1 MRDELDRRA
10 MTTLSGGHMAVDF
23 ASGSVPALLPFL
35 TLKFDLSYTA
45 TAALML
51 AVLVS
56 SSLVQPLF
64 GLWSDRRGAMWLL
77 PAGVAVAGIATG
89 LAASAPTYPLVAALV
104 FAAGIGIAAYHPE
117 GAKFAAYA
125 SGRKRASGMSYFN
138 IGGNTGYALGPIV
151 VTPLVLWLGLE
162 GGTVAMVPVLVMAA
176 VLLRA
181 LPALRRVAPAA
192 ATTRRAAHGGD
203 DDVRAMYVLTAVIA
217 FRSVAWF
224 GLLTFVPLWV
234 VANGGTEG
242 EGGRELSLMLVSGA
256 VGTLVLGPVADRIGL
271 RRTLVGTQALLPFL
285 IVVFV
290 AVGGVVGTVAI
301 MLVGLFCVGT
311 FGVTMVL
318 SQLYLPRHVGMAS
331 GLSIGLA
338 MGLGGIAAVALG
350 VVADATDLESA
361 LYLAAAAPA
370 IGCVFCLFLPRP
382 HSVATPHTEP
392 AAPAIV

>member
-10 MTTLSGGHMAVDF
+10 MGTLSGGHLAVDF
-23 ASGSVPALLPFL
+23 ASGSVPALLPFF

-45 TAALML
+45 TAGLML

-77 PAGVAVAGIATG
+77 PGGVAVAAIGTG
-89 LAASAPTYPLVAALV
+89 AAAAAPSYGLVVLLV
-104 FAAGIGIAAYHPE
+104 FVAGIGIAASHPE
-117 GAKFAAYA
+117 GAKFAAFA

-151 VTPLVLWLGLE
+151 VTPLVLWLGLG
-162 GGTVAMVPVLVMAA
+162 GGTLAMVPVLVVAA
-176 VLLRA
+176 VLLRR
-181 LPALRRVAPAA
+181 LPELRRIVPVATA
-192 ATTRRAAHGGD
+192 RRAVHGH
-203 DDVRAMYVLTAVIA
+203 DDVRAMSLLGVVIA
-217 FRSVAWF
+217 LRSVAWF

-271 RRTLVGTQALLPFL
+271 RRTLLVTQALLPFL
-285 IVVFV
+285 IVVYV
-290 AVGGVVGTVAI
+290 AAGGVIGTLAL
-301 MLVGLFCVGT
+301 MLVGLCVVGT

-318 SQLYLPRHVGMAS
+318 SQLYLPRHVGVAS
-331 GLSIGLA
+331 GLSVGLA
-338 MGLGGIAAVALG
+338 MGLGGIAAVVLGAL
-350 VVADATDLESA
+350 ADAIDLETA
-361 LYLAAAAPA
+361 LYVGAAAPA
-370 IGCVFCLFLPRP
+370 IGCVVCLFLPP
-382 HSVATPHTEP
+382 PVTLGAPQAESAT
-392 AAPAIV
+392 PAIV

>member
-10 MTTLSGGHMAVDF
+10 MVTLSGGHMAVDF
-23 ASGSVPALLPFL
+23 ASGSVPALLPFF
-35 TLKFDLSYTA
+35 TAKFDLSYTA

-51 AVLVS
+51 SVLVS

-77 PAGVAVAGIATG
+77 PGGVALAGVGTG
-89 LAASAPTYPLVAALV
+89 VAAAAPSYGLVVVLV
-104 FAAGIGIAAYHPE
+104 FLAGIGIAAYHPE
-117 GAKFAAYA
+117 GAKFAAFA

-151 VTPLVLWLGLE
+151 VTPLVIWLGLG
-162 GGTVAMVPVLVMAA
+162 GGTLAMIPVLAAAA

-181 LPALRRVAPAA
+181 LPALRRVAPV
-192 ATTRRAAHGGD
+192 ATARRTAHGD
-203 DDVRAMYVLTAVIA
+203 DDVRAMSLLAVVIA
-217 FRSVAWF
+217 LRSVAWF

-271 RRTLVGTQALLPFL
+271 RRTLLVTQALLPFL
-285 IVVFV
+285 IVAFV
-290 AVGGVVGTVAI
+290 AVGGVVGTLAL
-301 MLVGLFCVGT
+301 MLVGLCVVGT

-318 SQLYLPRHVGMAS
+318 SQLYLPRHVGVAS
-331 GLSIGLA
+331 GLSVGLA
-338 MGLGGIAAVALG
+338 MGLGGIAAVVLGAL
-350 VVADATDLESA
+350 ADAIDLETA
-361 LYLAAAAPA
+361 LYVGAAAPA
-370 IGCVFCLFLPRP
+370 IGCVVCLFLPP
-382 HSVATPHTEP
+382 PVALPTPQAEP

>member
-10 MTTLSGGHMAVDF
+10 MTTLSGGHLAVDF
-23 ASGSVPALLPFL
+23 ASGSVPALLPFF

-77 PAGVAVAGIATG
+77 PGGVAVAGMGTG
-89 LAASAPTYPLVAALV
+89 LAAAAPTYALV
-104 FAAGIGIAAYHPE
+104 VLLVFLAGIGIAAYHPE
-117 GAKFAAYA
+117 GAKFAAFA

-151 VTPLVLWLGLE
+151 VTPLVLWLGLR
-162 GGTVAMVPVLVMAA
+162 GGTLAMVPVLVVAA

-181 LPALRRVAPAA
+181 LPALRRIVPVAA
-192 ATTRRAAHGGD
+192 ARRAVHGH
-203 DDVRAMYVLTAVIA
+203 DDVGAMSLLAVVIA
-217 FRSVAWF
+217 LRSVAWF

-271 RRTLVGTQALLPFL
+271 RRTLLVTQALLPFL

-290 AVGGVVGTVAI
+290 AVGGVVGTLAL
-301 MLVGLFCVGT
+301 MLVGLCVVGT

-318 SQLYLPRHVGMAS
+318 SQLYLPRHVGVAS
-331 GLSIGLA
+331 GLSVGLA
-338 MGLGGIAAVALG
+338 MGLGGIAAVVLGAL
-350 VVADATDLESA
+350 ADAIDLQTA
-361 LYLAAAAPA
+361 LYVGAAAPA
-370 IGCVFCLFLPRP
+370 IGCVVCLFLPP
-382 HSVATPHTEP
+382 PVTLSAPQAEP
-392 AAPAIV
+392 ATPAIV